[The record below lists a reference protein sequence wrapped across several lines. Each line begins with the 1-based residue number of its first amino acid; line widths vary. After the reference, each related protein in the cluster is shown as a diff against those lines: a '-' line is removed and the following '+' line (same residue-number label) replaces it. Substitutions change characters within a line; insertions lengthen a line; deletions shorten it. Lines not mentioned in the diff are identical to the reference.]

1 MDPIDLLITEAI
13 CHEVKLNK
21 NQFLT
26 QETIIQ
32 RLFKKITE
40 KTRVSPSHIEKTAL
54 FRKWHDEILDA
65 YHDLKSNLSHDEK
78 MCVERALSKDSP
90 NITELTK
97 FACCWY
103 KYKPATACKW
113 FAVDGILGTHPKYY
127 VQDAFSPHFAKHNN
141 AVRSLYAYNSDPEK
155 IKAIIEKAF
164 LLNED
169 ESCHPDLDTEFEMY
183 ISMYAEMV
191 GEEEMKLV
199 AAERKAKLQQQ
210 QPCKR
215 KKQSS

>member
-1 MDPIDLLITEAI
+1 MDPIEHLIIEAI

-40 KTRVSPSHIEKTAL
+40 KTRVSPSHVEKTAL
-54 FRKWHDEILDA
+54 FYKWHDEILNA
-65 YHDLKSNLSHDEK
+65 YLDVRSNLSHDEK
-78 MCVERALSKDSP
+78 MCVERVLSKDSP
-90 NITELTK
+90 NTTELTK

-103 KYKPATACKW
+103 KYNPTTACKW
-113 FAVDGILGTHPKYY
+113 FAVDGILGTHPKHY
-127 VQDAFSPHFAKHNN
+127 VQDAFSPHFNKHNS
-141 AVRSLYAYNSDPEK
+141 AVRALYTYIAEPGK
-155 IKAIIEKAF
+155 IKNIIEKAF

-169 ESCHPDLDTEFEMY
+169 EPCHPDLDTEFEMY

-199 AAERKAKLQQQ
+199 AAERKSKLQQQ

-215 KKQSS
+215 KKQSA